1 MAGGLTACRPDHR
14 LAPDACDYRSDSIH
28 GHHRMAI
35 KALLYSADEPDQT
48 PDVAT
53 ISLESLSSR
62 QLLWIDLS
70 SATSEEEQQVM
81 KLLACKQ
88 DFLKVP
94 KADGASARPRL
105 ANYGSRFRLTAQA
118 VSLDNAIAPLVTRPM
133 TLIAGPNYVVTVH
146 QAGIEFL
153 DELRSREKGDST
165 IGALSSESF
174 VASLLDW
181 LLNSYFRA
189 VEVLNHDIDAVEVS
203 ILGKQTTPGLLETMV
218 AARQR
223 IAELRRVLN
232 SHRDVFYG
240 LARPDFMATEQP
252 ESKPHFE
259 ALNLHYERAEDELDN
274 ARNLVVG
281 SFELLTARIAQK
293 TNETMRALTF
303 VTVLM
308 GLLALIAGVMGMNFE
323 LNFFRTGF
331 NGFMIVTGLMLI
343 LSGLAV
349 WIARKR
355 SWI

>member
-1 MAGGLTACRPDHR
+1 
-14 LAPDACDYRSDSIH
+14 
-28 GHHRMAI
+28 MAI

-48 PDVAT
+48 PDVAA
-53 ISLESLSSR
+53 IALESLSSR

-70 SATSEEEQQVM
+70 SATPEEQRQVT

-94 KADGASARPRL
+94 EGVGAGERPRL
-105 ANYGSRFRLTAQA
+105 ANYGARFRLTANA
-118 VSLDNAIAPLVTRPM
+118 VSLDNATARLVTRPM
-133 TLIAGPNYVVTVH
+133 TLIAGANYVVTVH

-153 DELRSREKGDST
+153 DELRNREKGDST

-189 VEVLNHDIDAVEVS
+189 VEVLVHDIDGVEVS
-203 ILGKQTTPGLLETMV
+203 ILGKRTTPELLATMV

-223 IAELRRVLN
+223 IAELRRILN

-252 ESKPHFE
+252 ETKPHFE

-281 SFELLTARIAQK
+281 TFELLTARTAQK
-293 TNETMRALTF
+293 TNETVRTLTF

-323 LNFFRTGF
+323 MGFFRTGF
-331 NGFMIVTGLMLI
+331 NGFIIVIGTMLV
-343 LSGLAV
+343 LAGLAV